1 LSGFLALSLEI
12 VWFRL
17 LGVMVK
23 STAFTFGTLLSI
35 YLSGLA
41 LGALAGSRYAARL
54 RRPALA
60 FLALQT
66 AVGLSAACL
75 FAAFIGVSDDVRWI
89 RGYFGS
95 YDPLNV
101 RDSVDQ
107 LRALLESLVSGT
119 EVPTAVPWQLVVLYF
134 VLPALLILIPTFLM
148 GFSFPVLQRV
158 VQTDLDRL
166 GRRVGLLLVANV
178 GGSVLGTVFTGWVL
192 LNLLGTAGTLKVLT
206 AISGTFT
213 LFAVGLLRP
222 TSAAVSRRASVRA
235 SMGVATAV
243 AFVLILFLMP
253 DAGQLWARLHGT
265 TTERIVY
272 GEDASGLSVLRVEP
286 AASQPR
292 TTVFVNGLG
301 QSMMPY
307 GEVHTALGMLP
318 AFIHPNPKQVV
329 IIGLG
334 SGDTVY
340 GAAGRPEIE
349 RITCVEIIRSQLDTL
364 RALSALHPYGGLLG
378 LLSDSR
384 VEHIAGDGRIYLM
397 HSPPQFDIIEAD
409 ALRPSSAYSGNL
421 YSDAYFRLVRD
432 RLRPKG
438 LAATWSPTAR
448 VHNGFLRVFPYVVS
462 VPGILL
468 GSNDPI
474 EIDRAVIATRL
485 ADPRVRDHYGRAN
498 VNVDQLVAQYL
509 AEPAIYGPDFDRGS
523 LDDFNT
529 DLFPKDEYELGT
541 RR

>member
-1 LSGFLALSLEI
+1 
-12 VWFRL
+12 
-17 LGVMVK
+17 
-23 STAFTFGTLLSI
+23 
-35 YLSGLA
+35 
-41 LGALAGSRYAARL
+41 
-54 RRPALA
+54 
-60 FLALQT
+60 
-66 AVGLSAACL
+66 VGLSAACL
-75 FAAFIGVSDDVRWI
+75 LTVFIGVSDELGPVRD
-89 RGYFGS
+89 YFAS

-101 RDSVDQ
+101 PEQVG
-107 LRALLESLVSGT
+107 ALIKSSSGL
-119 EVPTAVPWQLVVLYF
+119 AVPWRFLGVYF
-134 VLPALLILIPTFLM
+134 GLPTLLIVLPTFLM

-178 GGSVLGTVFTGWVL
+178 AGSVVGTVFTGWVL
-192 LNLLGTAGTLKVLT
+192 LNLLGTAGTLRVL
-206 AISGTFT
+206 AAVSGLFT
-213 LFAVGLLRP
+213 LFAITLARP
-222 TSAAVSRRASVRA
+222 SEAAVARVRLPQRTGIAIVTTLTLGVLLLMMPNARR
-235 SMGVATAV
+235 
-243 AFVLILFLMP
+243 
-253 DAGQLWARLHGT
+253 LWARLHGT

-307 GEVHTALGMLP
+307 GDVHTALGMLP
-318 AFIHPNPKQVV
+318 AFVHPNPKQVA

-334 SGDTVY
+334 SGDTVF

-349 RITCVEIIRSQLDTL
+349 QITCVEIIRSQLHTL
-364 RALSALHPYGGLLG
+364 RELTTVHPYGGLRG
-378 LLSDSR
+378 LLSDRR
-384 VEHIAGDGRIYLM
+384 VEHLAGDGRIYLM
-397 HSPPQFDIIEAD
+397 HSTPTFDIIEAD

-421 YSDAYFRLVRD
+421 YSDEYFRLVRD

-474 EIDRAVIATRL
+474 VVDREAIAMRL
-485 ADPRVRDHYGRAN
+485 ADPRVREHYGRAG
-498 VNVDQLVAQYL
+498 VNVDQLVSEYL
-509 AEPAIYGPDFDRGS
+509 AAPAMYGPDFDRTS
-523 LDDFNT
+523 LGDFNT
-529 DLFPKDEYELGT
+529 DLFPKDEYELGF
-541 RR
+541 R